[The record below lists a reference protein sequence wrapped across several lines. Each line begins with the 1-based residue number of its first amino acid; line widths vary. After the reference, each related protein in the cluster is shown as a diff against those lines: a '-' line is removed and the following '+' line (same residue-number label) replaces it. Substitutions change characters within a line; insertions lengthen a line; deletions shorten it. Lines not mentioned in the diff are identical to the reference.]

1 MKTHHST
8 KSLQIFLDIRPKT
21 TLRECII
28 WILVVLQHENPS
40 NQNPSNSWL
49 LSCCHKNLIC
59 QARHAVIW
67 LWRTGRECRPLVCGF
82 FFESVSGHPL
92 SVWIKTCS
100 VPESMPAIFANGSS
114 LRDLRCRDTG
124 QLEKRKHR
132 SLERCAE
139 RFTVN
144 RAAFCEIESGIRM
157 CWWSDTVEV
166 VHTMSSSSWC
176 YWWPHYI
183 LSQPDC
189 GVTDTSALCLY
200 CGLSAFNNWVN
211 QRYYSCNS
219 IHLLLGSKF
228 RIQHF

>member
-1 MKTHHST
+1 MKTLLT
-8 KSLQIFLDIRPKT
+8 KTPQTPGCS
-21 TLRECII
+21 
-28 WILVVLQHENPS
+28 V
-40 NQNPSNSWL
+40 
-49 LSCCHKNLIC
+49 
-59 QARHAVIW
+59 AVIKTW
-67 LWRTGRECRPLVCGF
+67 SAKPDMLSSDSGERAVSADHLCVFF

-211 QRYYSCNS
+211 QRYCSCNS